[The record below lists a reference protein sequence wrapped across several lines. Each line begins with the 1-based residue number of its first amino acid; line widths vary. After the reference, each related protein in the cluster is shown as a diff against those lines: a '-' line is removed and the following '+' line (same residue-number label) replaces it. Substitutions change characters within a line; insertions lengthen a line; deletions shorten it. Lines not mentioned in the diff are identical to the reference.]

1 VLATLGEMVGQTLTR
16 AALSEQEHQLIV
28 QLQRDLLPPPAHVEG
43 LEIAVTYEPAMSVI
57 GLGGDFY
64 DVIVSDTER
73 VYLVIG
79 DVTGHGS
86 EAVAAMAELKSVVQQ
101 LLRSD
106 APVEAVCEQ
115 ADLIL
120 VRRGILA
127 TAQIVEV
134 DRAAH
139 RLRYVNAGHPPPVLL
154 HAGTTDLLLGAHRP
168 LLGLEP
174 ALAPSASS
182 RASSRARTMPATAP
196 FDDGDVLVLYTDG
209 LVERRRRDLDAA
221 IEHLRHTVHSAND
234 DSMDDLVSRLLEAN
248 RVTASNRADDDV
260 AIIAVRAGG
269 HAGAGAAAPE

>member
-1 VLATLGEMVGQTLTR
+1 
-16 AALSEQEHQLIV
+16 
-28 QLQRDLLPPPAHVEG
+28 
-43 LEIAVTYEPAMSVI
+43 
-57 GLGGDFY
+57 
-64 DVIVSDTER
+64 VIVSDTER

-86 EAVAAMAELKSVVQQ
+86 EAVAAMAELKSVVQH

-106 APVEAVCEQ
+106 APIDAVCEQ

-134 DRAAH
+134 DRTAR
-139 RLRYVNAGHPPPVLL
+139 RLRYINAGHPPPVLL
-154 HAGTTDLLLGAHRP
+154 HAGSADLLLGGHRP

-174 ALAPSASS
+174 APSTISSSASS
-182 RASSRARTMPATAP
+182 SVVSSASTAP
-196 FDDGDVLVLYTDG
+196 ADAPFEDGDVLVLYTDG

-221 IEHLRHTVHSAND
+221 IEHLRHTVSSANG
-234 DSMDDLVSRLLEAN
+234 DSMDELVARLLLAN
-248 RVTASNRADDDV
+248 RVTASHRADDDV

-269 HAGAGAAAPE
+269 SPGTDAGTPE